1 MTNLKN
7 RILVLFCFFVF
18 TAGNLFS
25 QDLSFNDLDSYIK
38 KTLKE
43 FEVPGMSVGIIKE
56 GKVIFAKGFGVK
68 NIKTNEPVDTNTLF
82 QIASNSKAFTAACLA
97 ILVDEGKLNWD
108 DRVVDHLPGFQM
120 SDPYVTKE
128 MRVRDLLCHRSGLG
142 LGAGDLLFF
151 PPTDFTREQ
160 VLYKLRFIKLK
171 TSFRSAYAYDNI
183 LYPVAGELIKAVS
196 GKTWE
201 EFVKENIF
209 DVLGM
214 NSTRTGVTYLK
225 KDDNVATPHSIV
237 EGTLVPIELS
247 NFDNIGPAGSILSNV
262 NDLIKWVTMQLDSG
276 RFKTADSDSNIL
288 FTKKETVQMWKPHTI
303 IPVSEPPELLAAS
316 RTNFRSY
323 GLGWDISEYYGNK
336 IVWHTGGLPGM
347 VSRITMVPGKKI
359 GIIILTNQLS
369 GAAFQAVTYHVL
381 DLLLDTPTLDW
392 IERFSKIMDNYNE
405 SVDKI
410 ISEMYSSRNKNTK
423 PSLALEKYAGKYEDV
438 WYGTITIKYEDE
450 KLYLNFD
457 HTPQL
462 SGELEHWQYDTFVAR
477 WKYRDLNGDA
487 FVTFSLKPDGSI
499 DEIKMKAFRPDTD
512 FSFDFQ
518 DLLFTPVKMKSKSKK

>member
-1 MTNLKN
+1 MFNLKY
-7 RILVLFCFFVF
+7 RFLTFCCFFVL
-18 TAGNLFS
+18 AGNLFS
-25 QDLSFNDLDSYIK
+25 QDSSLNDLNPYVLR
-38 KTLKE
+38 TLKE
-43 FEVPGMSVGIIKE
+43 FQVPGMSVGIVKE

-68 NIKTNEPVDTNTLF
+68 NITTNEPVDTNTLF

-97 ILVDEGKLNWD
+97 ILIDRGKLNWD

-160 VLYKLRFIKLK
+160 MLYKLRFIKLES
-171 TSFRSAYAYDNI
+171 SFRSKYAYDNI

-214 NSTRTGVTYLK
+214 NSTRSGVNYLK
-225 KDDNVATPHSIV
+225 KNDNVASPHSIV
-237 EGTLVPIELS
+237 EGKLVPIELIDV
-247 NFDNIGPAGSILSNV
+247 DNIGPAGSILSNV
-262 NDLIKWVTMQLDSG
+262 NDLTKWITAQLDSG
-276 RFKTADSDSNIL
+276 RFKNAISDSNIL

-303 IPVSEPPELLAAS
+303 IPVNDPPELLKDS
-316 RTNFRSY
+316 KTNFRSY
-323 GLGWDISEYYGNK
+323 GLGWNISEYYGNK

-359 GIIILTNQLS
+359 GIIILTNQLA
-369 GAAFQAVTYHVL
+369 GAAFQAVTYHIL
-381 DLLLDTPTLDW
+381 DLLFDVPKTTW
-392 IERFSKIMDNYNE
+392 IKNFSKVMDKYNT
-405 SVDKI
+405 SVEEKI
-410 ISEMYSSRNKNTK
+410 FKMDSARAKDSE
-423 PSLALEKYAGKYEDV
+423 PSLPLEKYAGKYKDA

-450 KLYLNFD
+450 KLFLNFD
-457 HTPQL
+457 HTPKL

-477 WKYRDLNGDA
+477 WKYRDMNGDA

-499 DEIKMKAFRPDTD
+499 DEIKMEKFRPDTD

-518 DLLFTPVKMKSKSKK
+518 DLLFTPVKGKGQK